1 MRCSGSIGM
10 NLSDDL
16 LILNNNLN
24 KNIFNSLSI
33 RRALEMI
40 EKFFSNVLAD
50 QTYEENLKGH
60 IEAAYA
66 VTLKQYHNWF
76 IQKSFSV
83 RNLSQKKLLHILVEP

>member
-1 MRCSGSIGM
+1 MWIHVY
-10 NLSDDL
+10 
-16 LILNNNLN
+16 IYLNVTKYQNVCYSN
-24 KNIFNSLSI
+24 F
-33 RRALEMI
+33 RALEMI

-50 QTYEENLKGH
+50 QKCEENLKSH

-83 RNLSQKKLLHILVEP
+83 SRFGNACFFSISASISRIFN